1 MDTIFLWIDKRI
13 LSALCV
19 LLSFFM
25 IGTYTAYT
33 WSEEYFTKISAPTIN
48 NGEMTIL
55 LADKI
60 SHKGKIQEFD
70 EIIQKKYP
78 KATIY
83 NVTTGVKH
91 IKLTKYF
98 DRQPVKINITEI
110 NKQLTQNFE
119 LRPVLASEN
128 LAKKSKISNI
138 AKDSIVAINGTFFK
152 PETGVPLGILMIDKK
167 IYTGPIYNR
176 VAFGI
181 FDDKFEMDRI
191 TLNASIKSKDNQ
203 VKIDNINQPRM
214 LSTMTLVYTNNWGDV
229 APATPKY
236 GLQIV
241 VDKDRIIAKSAN
253 SQKIPQDGYV
263 IVGPAS
269 HLNQFEI
276 GEKVELNIT
285 TTPQWKN
292 VKHIIS
298 GGPFL
303 VKDNE
308 IFVDMTAQKLASIG
322 GKNPR
327 SAIGYTK
334 NNNIII
340 VAVDGREENSVGIT
354 LMQLANFMKSL
365 GCVQAMNLDG
375 GGSTVMYV
383 DGKVVNNPQQK
394 GGIPISNIIGL
405 IPKS

>member
-1 MDTIFLWIDKRI
+1 
-13 LSALCV
+13 
-19 LLSFFM
+19 
-25 IGTYTAYT
+25 
-33 WSEEYFTKISAPTIN
+33 
-48 NGEMTIL
+48 
-55 LADKI
+55 
-60 SHKGKIQEFD
+60 
-70 EIIQKKYP
+70 
-78 KATIY
+78 
-83 NVTTGVKH
+83 
-91 IKLTKYF
+91 
-98 DRQPVKINITEI
+98 
-110 NKQLTQNFE
+110 
-119 LRPVLASEN
+119 
-128 LAKKSKISNI
+128 
-138 AKDSIVAINGTFFK
+138 
-152 PETGVPLGILMIDKK
+152 MIDKK

-191 TLNASIKSKDNQ
+191 TLNASIKSKDKQ

-285 TTPQWKN
+285 TTPQWEN